1 MMRQFSAGGV
11 VYKKVGSGIE
21 WLIRLPKANPGYKAK
36 IAWTF
41 CKGWIDEGENP
52 EEAALREVREEGGIK
67 AKITDKL
74 STIKIFFTDAA
85 SGEKIMKFITYFV
98 MSYESDTEEGFDNET
113 QEVRWVSKENALQM
127 LAYANEKQLL
137 KAAYEKVV

>member
-11 VYKKVGSGIE
+11 VYRKVGEGVE
-21 WLIRLPKANPGYKAK
+21 WLIRLPKANPGYKGK
-36 IAWTF
+36 IGWTF

-67 AKITDKL
+67 AKIIDKL
-74 STIKIFFTDAA
+74 STIKIFFTDAV

-98 MSYESDTEEGFDNET
+98 MNYEMQTEEGFDNET
-113 QEVRWVSKENALQM
+113 EEVRWVNKENALQM

-137 KAAYEKVV
+137 KAAYEKMV